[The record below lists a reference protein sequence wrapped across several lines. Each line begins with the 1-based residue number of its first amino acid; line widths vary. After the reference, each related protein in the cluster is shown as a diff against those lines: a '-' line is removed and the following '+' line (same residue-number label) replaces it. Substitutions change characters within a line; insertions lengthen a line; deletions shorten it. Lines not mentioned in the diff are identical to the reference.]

1 MLIFAPLRIKKLIMR
16 KISLLIYVLLVAILP
31 LTVGCEPIDQNNP
44 PKLVLDTYELNVDGG
59 GGDIALFYSL
69 RNGVKGGEFE
79 IVTAVS
85 WIALKEVTENTIV
98 LRIDAS
104 NIDEERFA
112 SVTIKYPGLDPAV
125 RVSVLQDKQLLNK
138 YKFEASNITHTSCTI
153 KYIPLDKSMP
163 YMANVIDAE
172 YFKQSGV
179 SDMNVFIETEMAT
192 YRTLAERNKM
202 TLEELMGRVS
212 PQLIYK
218 GDAVREFT
226 GMKPGSTYIAYS
238 YGITFH
244 GNEYTLLTPMH
255 QKSIEI
261 PMPSMY
267 TVSFGLSSQSSGS
280 MAIFTIDPK
289 DWTGYYNVQI
299 APEDSIYYL
308 EPGMNM
314 SDGFVK
320 GIASSFYDK
329 ARKAMAGG
337 ATAEQFLQS
346 SCYKG
351 VRQLNVPVE
360 AGKRYMLIVFA
371 VESDNG
377 SVPVMRSMPST
388 LYI

>member
-1 MLIFAPLRIKKLIMR
+1 MR
-16 KISLLIYVLLVAILP
+16 KISLLINALIVAIVP
-31 LTVGCEPIDQNNP
+31 FVVSCEPIDTDNP
-44 PKLVLDTYELNVDGG
+44 PQLVLDTYKLNVDGG
-59 GGDIALFYSL
+59 GGDITLFYAL

-79 IVTAVS
+79 VVTAAN
-85 WIALKEVTENTIV
+85 WISLKEVTENTIV
-98 LRIDAS
+98 LRIEAS

-112 SVTIKYPGLDPAV
+112 SVTIKYPGLDPSV
-125 RVSVLQDKQLLNK
+125 RVSVLQDKQLLNR
-138 YKFEASNITHTSCTI
+138 YKFEATNITHNSCTI
-153 KYIPLDKSMP
+153 KYIPLDKNMP

-179 SDMNVFIETEMAT
+179 SDMNVFIETEMST
-192 YRTLAERNKM
+192 YRALADRNKM

-255 QKSIEI
+255 QKNIDI
-261 PMPSMY
+261 PMPNMY
-267 TVSFGLSSQSSGS
+267 TVSFGLSSQVSGT
-280 MAIFTIDPK
+280 MATISVNPK
-289 DWTGYYNVQI
+289 DWTGYYNLQI

-308 EPGMNM
+308 APGVNM
-314 SDGFVK
+314 TDGFVK

-329 ARKAMAGG
+329 ARKAMIVG
-337 ATAEQFLQS
+337 ATAEQFLQG

-351 VRQLNVPVE
+351 ARQLNVQLE
-360 AGKRYMLIVFA
+360 AGKKYMLIVFA
-371 VESDNG
+371 VESENG
-377 SVPVMRSMPST
+377 SVPVMRSMPSM
-388 LYI
+388 LYL

>member
-1 MLIFAPLRIKKLIMR
+1 MR
-16 KISLLIYVLLVAILP
+16 KISLLLYALLVALMP
-31 LTVGCEPIDQNNP
+31 LVVSCEPIDTDNHPQ
-44 PKLVLDTYELNVDGG
+44 LVLDTYKLNVDGG
-59 GGDIALFYSL
+59 GGDITLFYAL

-79 IVTAVS
+79 VVTAAN
-85 WIALKEVTENTIV
+85 WISLKEVTENTIV
-98 LRIDAS
+98 LRIEAS

-112 SVTIKYPGLDPAV
+112 SVTIKYPGLDPSV
-125 RVSVLQDKQLLNK
+125 RVSVLQDKQLLNR
-138 YKFEASNITHTSCTI
+138 YKFEASNITHNSCTI
-153 KYIPLDKSMP
+153 KYIPLDKNMP

-179 SDMNVFIETEMAT
+179 SDMNVFIETEMST
-192 YRTLAERNKM
+192 YRALADRNKM

-255 QKSIEI
+255 QKNIDI
-261 PMPSMY
+261 PMPNMY
-267 TVSFGLSSQSSGS
+267 TVSFGLSSQVSGT
-280 MAIFTIDPK
+280 MATISVNPK
-289 DWTGYYNVQI
+289 DWTGYYNLQI

-308 EPGMNM
+308 APGVNM
-314 SDGFVK
+314 TDGFVK

-329 ARKAMAGG
+329 ARKAMVAG
-337 ATAEQFLQS
+337 ATAEQFLQG

-351 VRQLNVPVE
+351 ARQLNVQLE
-360 AGKRYMLIVFA
+360 AGKKYMLIVFA
-371 VESDNG
+371 VESENG
-377 SVPVMRSMPST
+377 SVPVMRSMPSM
-388 LYI
+388 LYL